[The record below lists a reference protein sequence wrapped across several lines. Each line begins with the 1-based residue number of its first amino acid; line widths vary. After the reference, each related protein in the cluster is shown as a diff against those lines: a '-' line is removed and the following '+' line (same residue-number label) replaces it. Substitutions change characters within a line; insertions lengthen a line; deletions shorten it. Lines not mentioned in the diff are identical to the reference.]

1 MTYKNISFFLT
12 LFFCCNYAIAA
23 KAKRDV
29 YDGISYDVFTVPVN
43 EQKHLQFFW
52 QHEGKAISN
61 LQNLDQLLEKQDK
74 QLVFASNGG
83 IYDTDFTPEGLY
95 IEKGKTYKSLN
106 LQKDRGNFYLKPN
119 GVFLL
124 TKNSSAIMSSGYY
137 KKRYDSGKAVKNPP
151 IYAIQSGPMLVID
164 KKIHARFRAY
174 SPSKKI
180 RNGVGID
187 KAGNLHFVIVN
198 ERVNLHQFASIFK
211 QALHCEN
218 ALYLDGTISE
228 MYMPELREHKTSVS
242 HNNAA
247 NDERLSRPF
256 VSMIGLVQ

>member
-29 YDGISYDVFTVPVN
+29 YNGMSYDVFTVPVK
-43 EQKHLQFFW
+43 EQKYLQFFW
-52 QHEGKAISN
+52 QQDGKAITN
-61 LQNLDQLLEKQDK
+61 LRNLDQLLEKQDK
-74 QLVFASNGG
+74 ILAFAMNGG
-83 IYDTDFTPEGLY
+83 IYDTDFSPEGLY
-95 IEKGKTYKSLN
+95 IEDGKTYKLLN
-106 LQKDRGNFYLKPN
+106 EKKDRGNFYLKPN

-137 KKRYDSGKAVKNPP
+137 KKRYDSEKTVKNPP
-151 IYAIQSGPMLVID
+151 VYAIQSGPMLVID
-164 KKIHARFRAY
+164 GKLHARFRSY

-211 QALHCEN
+211 HALHCEN

-228 MYMPELREHKTSVS
+228 MYIPELREHKATV
-242 HNNAA
+242 NNHAA